1 MRAVASAIAIVLAL
15 FFSHYR
21 GDTYSRDD
29 TNANYYKNYFKR
41 SHIFT
46 PLSRNNLRLITCN
59 YASVLFSFAARFLF
73 LMTMITVTA
82 AITAAQMNAVHH
94 AEPIV

>member
-29 TNANYYKNYFKR
+29 TNANYYKNYF
-41 SHIFT
+41 T
-46 PLSRNNLRLITCN
+46 PLSRNNLRL
-59 YASVLFSFAARFLF
+59 
-73 LMTMITVTA
+73 
-82 AITAAQMNAVHH
+82 
-94 AEPIV
+94 

>member
-21 GDTYSRDD
+21 GDTYSRND

-41 SHIFT
+41 SHILL
-46 PLSRNNLRLITCN
+46 LSAASYYY
-59 YASVLFSFAARFLF
+59 YASVLLSFSASLLF
-73 LMTMITVTA
+73 LITITTVTA
-82 AITAAQMNAVHH
+82 AIIAAQMNAVHH
-94 AEPIV
+94 QEPIV

>member
-21 GDTYSRDD
+21 GDTYSRND

-41 SHIFT
+41 SHI
-46 PLSRNNLRLITCN
+46 LLL
-59 YASVLFSFAARFLF
+59 
-73 LMTMITVTA
+73 
-82 AITAAQMNAVHH
+82 
-94 AEPIV
+94 

>member
-46 PLSRNNLRLITCN
+46 PLSRNNLQLRSPAIMQAFCFPLRRGSC
-59 YASVLFSFAARFLF
+59 FS
-73 LMTMITVTA
+73 
-82 AITAAQMNAVHH
+82 
-94 AEPIV
+94 